1 MFLLPDF
8 IRLNRRRHPDLPAAV
23 DGLSRSTHREL
34 SDRAWSLASGLTA
47 NGVRPGD
54 RVGVLSGNST
64 FALETF
70 LGIVA
75 AGAVYVPFNWR
86 WTPAELIHGIALT
99 TPSVVLVE
107 EEFRSA
113 FDAAVHAEIDHRFRC
128 FGQASSYGELL
139 GHEPVEPDVALSPEA
154 PAVILFT
161 GGTTGFAK
169 GVELSHR
176 SVVFNAVNELVD
188 LRFGAGQGQV
198 GLCTVPL
205 FHSASLLTVFA
216 PHYIAGGTTAVLRRF
231 TEEGFAEIVERERV
245 TSTFAT
251 PNMLRRLL
259 TAGVLSRPGLRCLR
273 QIHSGAGLLR
283 MHDKEAIRAA
293 LPDVELFFRYGL
305 TEAGPMV
312 TRLRN
317 ADIMRPDLDGSV
329 GSEYTFAEVQL
340 QDPAGQ
346 EIPDGELGEICV
358 RGPALMTGYFGQPA
372 ATRDV
377 LRDGWLH
384 TGDLA
389 VRGKDGNLFF
399 RDRIKDMIKTGGEN
413 VYASEIE
420 QLLHTHPAVMEC
432 AVVGVPSEEWDEEV
446 RAVVVLRP
454 GSYAGADDLGKFLRA
469 ELAGYKIP
477 KHFAFLELEQMP
489 INASGKIIK
498 SRLRDLLGWP

>member
-1 MFLLPDF
+1 
-8 IRLNRRRHPDLPAAV
+8 
-23 DGLSRSTHREL
+23 
-34 SDRAWSLASGLTA
+34 
-47 NGVRPGD
+47 
-54 RVGVLSGNST
+54 
-64 FALETF
+64 
-70 LGIVA
+70 
-75 AGAVYVPFNWR
+75 
-86 WTPAELIHGIALT
+86 
-99 TPSVVLVE
+99 
-107 EEFRSA
+107 
-113 FDAAVHAEIDHRFRC
+113 VHAGIEHEFVRFDQADSYLDLLDHD
-128 FGQASSYGELL
+128 SI
-139 GHEPVEPDVALSPEA
+139 EPDSTIDPEA
-154 PAVILFT
+154 AAVILFT

-176 SVVFNAVNELVD
+176 SVIFNAVNELVD
-188 LRFGAGQGQV
+188 LRVGAGQGQV

-259 TAGVLSRPGLRCLR
+259 GAGVLSRPGLRCLR

-283 MHDKEAIRAA
+283 MHDKQAIRTA

-317 ADIMRPDLDGSV
+317 EDIMRPDLDGSV
-329 GSEYTFAEVQL
+329 GSEYTFAEVQIR
-340 QDPAGQ
+340 DPAGQ
-346 EIPDGELGEICV
+346 EVPDGELGEICV
-358 RGPALMTGYFGQPA
+358 RGPGLMTGYFGQPA
-372 ATRDV
+372 ATRDIC
-377 LRDGWLH
+377 RDGWLH

-389 VRGKDGNLFF
+389 VRGKDGILFF

-420 QLLHTHPAVMEC
+420 QLLYTHPAVMEC

-446 RAVVVLRP
+446 RTVVVLRE
-454 GSYAGADDLGKFLRA
+454 GAKVGADELRSYLRE

-477 KHFAFLELEQMP
+477 KQFAFVDLEQLP

-498 SRLRDLLGWP
+498 GRLRELMGW